1 MQSYKLREDWLSNAV
16 VLLIDMIFVLAGIQP
31 EQWEGRKYR
40 VSCGFPIGYR
50 GSKTGK
56 VTLGQAFDA
65 SISADGTMEIFIN
78 PLVDNPLEVL
88 RILLH
93 ELVHVWCG
101 IECGHRGQFAVIAKA
116 IGFLGPM
123 TQTPL
128 SPDLKSKLE
137 EIAEIL
143 GDYPHASIDANLRKK
158 QGTRLLKLSCTSCG
172 FTARV
177 SGKWLSRI
185 TSASPC
191 PACHSQSLVTD

>member
-1 MQSYKLREDWLSNAV
+1 
-16 VLLIDMIFVLAGIQP
+16 
-31 EQWEGRKYR
+31 
-40 VSCGFPIGYR
+40 
-50 GSKTGK
+50 
-56 VTLGQAFDA
+56 
-65 SISADGTMEIFIN
+65 MEIFIN

-101 IECGHRGQFAVIAKA
+101 IECGHRGQFAIIAKA

-128 SPDLKSKLE
+128 SSDLKSKLE

-177 SGKWLSRI
+177 SGKWISLI

-191 PACHSQSLVTD
+191 PVCESQSLVTD